1 MIKKL
6 KNILFLITL
15 IFILILPGM
24 ALAQT
29 SSGSGQSYTLMSR
42 LNNIGNEAGF
52 NTNSDEADLP
62 LIVGII
68 ISGLL
73 SLLGIVFII
82 LTIYAGYTW
91 MMARGNEEKVNKS
104 LATIRMA
111 IIGLIIVLGA
121 YAISYFVFTYLPFSG
136 GTLQGATVM

>member
-91 MMARGNEEKVNKS
+91 MMARGNEEKVLHAGAVLKS
-104 LATIRMA
+104 AL
-111 IIGLIIVLGA
+111 IGLIITLSA
-121 YAISYFVFTYLPFSG
+121 WSLWEFIFSR
-136 GTLQGATVM
+136 LLNV